1 MVPEAQPSGEVSS
14 GSVPKYRRVLLKI
27 SGESL
32 AGDGG
37 QGIDQD
43 AVADVARKIAQAS
56 ELGVEIGVVVGGGNL
71 IRGVLASK
79 SGIDRVS
86 ADYMGMLSTIVNS
99 IALADALNRL
109 EKNALVLSAIGV
121 PDVAEVFSRRKAVG
135 HLEHGGIVLF
145 AGGTGNPYFS
155 TDTAASLRASQ
166 ISADAVLKATKVDGV
181 YDSDPVVNPNAKLF
195 TRLDYTEVLQKRLKV
210 MDSTAV
216 ALCMENEL
224 PIVVFN
230 LWKNGNIKRVLL
242 GQEVGTLVTGRET

>member
-109 EKNALVLSAIGV
+109 EKAGPRQARSGARGKALG
-121 PDVAEVFSRRKAVG
+121 P
-135 HLEHGGIVLF
+135 
-145 AGGTGNPYFS
+145 
-155 TDTAASLRASQ
+155 
-166 ISADAVLKATKVDGV
+166 
-181 YDSDPVVNPNAKLF
+181 
-195 TRLDYTEVLQKRLKV
+195 
-210 MDSTAV
+210 
-216 ALCMENEL
+216 
-224 PIVVFN
+224 
-230 LWKNGNIKRVLL
+230 
-242 GQEVGTLVTGRET
+242 GRERKGRYAEA